1 MSSIKLIAVERAVVL
16 LKASGC
22 AYKVICEDGTEY
34 GDLAVIPV
42 KAARTRKHVH
52 SFRHLYSAQLDAM
65 KPGDTQIWEHEHAE
79 PLRSSISAAACTR
92 WGSGNSISRV
102 EGRKVELLRVA

>member
-34 GDLAVIPV
+34 GDLSVMPIKVAT
-42 KAARTRKHVH
+42 TRKRVH
-52 SFRHLYSAQLDAM
+52 SFHHLYSVQLDAM
-65 KPGDTQIWEHEHAE
+65 KPGDTQVWENEHAE
-79 PLRSSISAAACTR
+79 SLRSSISAAACTR
-92 WGSGNSISRV
+92 WGSGNSITRV
-102 EGRKVELLRVA
+102 SGKQVELLRVA